1 MILIAEQNGGRCINN
16 TVVEIFTGDIQI
28 NLEADGTIVDNA
40 RGKPTARHILYLA
53 EMANTLINKH
63 RVIHI
68 VDNEV
73 EFSFVLHRNAWHSGL
88 YKIIQSFAD
97 DTSKLVVHTIPE
109 YTTVSVADYFK
120 VNHNIVAGFVNLLSE
135 TADILGVK
143 NTTIERHCYKLKKDV
158 LLYLKKYNFFVCF
171 SLEKWL
177 KTFMFCANIYL
188 LLRHYNILNRLLLHL
203 YLWLWY
209 LCNSCRQLLEIITTI
224 LCTESIFYLC
234 HIYHLLRCFTIFIV
248 LPTRSCCISSWL
260 AWFIYCSNL
269 IFTSYLPNSS
279 ICACNS
285 K

>member
-158 LLYLKKYNFFVCF
+158 LLCLKKYKFFLCVFHLKNDLKPLCF
-171 SLEKWL
+171 VP
-177 KTFMFCANIYL
+177 
-188 LLRHYNILNRLLLHL
+188 
-203 YLWLWY
+203 
-209 LCNSCRQLLEIITTI
+209 
-224 LCTESIFYLC
+224 
-234 HIYHLLRCFTIFIV
+234 IFI
-248 LPTRSCCISSWL
+248 
-260 AWFIYCSNL
+260 Y
-269 IFTSYLPNSS
+269 Y
-279 ICACNS
+279 
-285 K
+285 

>member
-158 LLYLKKYNFFVCF
+158 LLCLKKYKFFCVF
-171 SLEKWL
+171 
-177 KTFMFCANIYL
+177 
-188 LLRHYNILNRLLLHL
+188 
-203 YLWLWY
+203 
-209 LCNSCRQLLEIITTI
+209 
-224 LCTESIFYLC
+224 
-234 HIYHLLRCFTIFIV
+234 FTWKM
-248 LPTRSCCISSWL
+248 T
-260 AWFIYCSNL
+260 
-269 IFTSYLPNSS
+269 
-279 ICACNS
+279 
-285 K
+285 